1 MLTQVEARTP
11 RGTLLTLPL
20 QDVSGGFVV
29 ENIEGLDPVKA
40 TIVSSSFAQL
50 DGEQYQSARREK
62 RNIIITLALEPDY
75 VNTSVQSL
83 RNKLFQF
90 FMPKSPIK
98 LNFVSTD
105 LPTLSIEGRVE
116 SFTAPKFSKDPQVT
130 ISILNFDPD
139 FYDPTVKTLSG
150 DTVGN
155 IMETNYTY
163 DGTVETG
170 VLFKLFV
177 NRTMSDFSIYHRPED
192 DVMRTLDFS
201 SPTNLLAGDVLS
213 ISSQPGNKYCVLT
226 RTGVDSSLLFGMS
239 PQSSW
244 LNLYPGLNKI
254 RVFAEG
260 AAVPYTIEY
269 TTKYGGL

>member
-1 MLTQVEARTP
+1 MLTMVEARTP
-11 RGTLLTLPL
+11 RGTLLSLPL
-20 QDVSGGFVV
+20 QDVSEGFVV

-40 TIVSSSFAQL
+40 TLVSSGFAQL

-62 RNIIITLALEPDY
+62 RNIVITLALEPDY

-116 SFTAPKFSKDPQVT
+116 SFTAPKFTKDPQVT
-130 ISILNFDPD
+130 ISIVNFDPD
-139 FYDPTVKTLSG
+139 FYDPTVMSLPG
-150 DTVGN
+150 NTVGN
-155 IMETNYTY
+155 MMETNYTY

-170 VLFKLFV
+170 VLFKLLV
-177 NRTMSDFSIYHRPED
+177 NRTMTDFSIYHRPED
-192 DVMRTLDFS
+192 NEMRTLDFA
-201 SPTNLLAGDVLS
+201 SPTNLLAGDILS